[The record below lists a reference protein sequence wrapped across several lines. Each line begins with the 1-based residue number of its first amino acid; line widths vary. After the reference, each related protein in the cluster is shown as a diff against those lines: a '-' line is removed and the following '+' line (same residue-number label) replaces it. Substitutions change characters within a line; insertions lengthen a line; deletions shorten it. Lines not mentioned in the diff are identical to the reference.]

1 VSKRPSNIDPAGQR
15 PVHDALYKFCYAN
28 AFASFF
34 TQGWGT
40 GAEERDC
47 TACANAL
54 SVRALQH
61 AQRTLRIIGQWLTA
75 LHAAHSACAF
85 RPATGNFV
93 HWVYRSADNP
103 CAGYRNAQNLRPDRN
118 HRIVASASYNN
129 TSDHAHTLV
138 VSWHW
143 PPTNRASAGVLGTLF
158 GWAPEGAFRVL
169 TRSFARDDHSNERL
183 APEGLDQ
190 RVPRECVHW
199 PFDDQSQPSLRAW
212 PALVLTLFRMLR
224 RSRKIHREWR
234 IDRVLAVYPHR
245 FSLLYG
251 WWIARRLNVPL
262 VLYMHD
268 LCAEALTFGNPV
280 RRWLWRAIDRVCLR
294 SSWLILVPTEE
305 FADHYRRRG
314 LPQCAVLPHCMP
326 RTIRHIRSTKQTG
339 ALHLVYSGQV
349 YDPHADAAGAFVSAT
364 RDLANVRVTYLSRP
378 SGCGGLLGEV
388 GACWLPH
395 DEAMNKLE
403 TADVFVVLLGEG
415 VGCHDEVMGC
425 FPSKIIDYLE
435 RRRPILAIVPA
446 GSFVD
451 RFVTQAGC
459 GASRALA
466 SPKDFN
472 ITSLWRC

>member
-1 VSKRPSNIDPAGQR
+1 M
-15 PVHDALYKFCYAN
+15 
-28 AFASFF
+28 
-34 TQGWGT
+34 
-40 GAEERDC
+40 
-47 TACANAL
+47 
-54 SVRALQH
+54 
-61 AQRTLRIIGQWLTA
+61 
-75 LHAAHSACAF
+75 
-85 RPATGNFV
+85 
-93 HWVYRSADNP
+93 AD
-103 CAGYRNAQNLRPDRN
+103 
-118 HRIVASASYNN
+118 ASYNN

-268 LCAEALTFGNPV
+268 LCAEALTFGNPL
-280 RRWLWRAIDRVCLR
+280 RRWLWRAIDRVCLQ

-326 RTIRHIRSTKQTG
+326 RTIRPIRSTKPTG
-339 ALHLVYSGQV
+339 TLHLVYSGQV
-349 YDPHADAAGAFVSAT
+349 YDPHADAARAFVSAT
-364 RDLANVRVTYLSRP
+364 RDLANVRVTYLSHP

-459 GASRALA
+459 GIVVRDHDPSSVRSAVGQFHDAALRARMSDAAESVAHELSGERWMEQLLKCLRDGSSA
-466 SPKDFN
+466 GVPPRFDSHRDVGGGSVACHTGGSKMSAGDAVDQNDGKCDARSPSNFA
-472 ITSLWRC
+472 RVG